1 MKSRAGWRQAYEMIS
16 RRLVRFSLG
25 GESREQ
31 PRPFLCPENMG
42 RARLSSLSSF
52 PSPSLSPF
60 PYLSLITSFSLWSL
74 TLIHHLLNKCLVSAT
89 WHPRWLSGKE
99 LSSQCRRGKKRHR
112 FNPWVR
118 EIPWR
123 RAWQP
128 TPVFLPGESHGLRS
142 LGATVHGVTKES
154 NVTKQTTKINI
165 WMTMS
170 FWNKTIPT
178 IVIIKYCSWQYLL
191 V

>member
-123 RAWQP
+123 RAWQH
-128 TPVFLPGESHGLRS
+128 TSVFLPGESHGESGMTEVTWHS
-142 LGATVHGVTKES
+142 LTEDVKEWVKLISVMILPWMSLMQALPCSTTVFPH
-154 NVTKQTTKINI
+154 I
-165 WMTMS
+165 W
-170 FWNKTIPT
+170 
-178 IVIIKYCSWQYLL
+178 L
-191 V
+191 